1 MQKVLLK
8 LFLPLLILA
17 VLNPGAYNFG
27 GFNSAAVTDCHQS
40 SVKKQAQSLPLVKN
54 VHAESII
61 TNVLHGF
68 VKPLWVGELSFSQ
81 CRFAQVCHNLFV
93 LGKLH
98 VIHRQEFLQLLL
110 FPFHFF
116 R

>member
-17 VLNPGAYNFG
+17 VLNPVAYNSI
-27 GFNSAAVTDCHQS
+27 GFNSTDSTGSYQS
-40 SVKKQAQSLPLVKN
+40 SIKKQAQSLPLVKN
-54 VHAESII
+54 VHAETILAG
-61 TNVLHGF
+61 VVHGF
-68 VKPLWVGELSFSQ
+68 VKPLWVGDIDFSQ
-81 CRFAQVCHNLFV
+81 CRSTQICRNLFI
-93 LGKLH
+93 LTKLQT
-98 VIHRQEFLQLLL
+98 IHRQEFLQLLL